1 MNLTF
6 SLKKSIKKTKY
17 IYVEENTTYFK
28 AFKFRLEPTP
38 DQAVLIAKHFGCA
51 RFVYNHFLNE
61 KQRHY
66 KDNGTTMNFNN
77 TCVSL
82 TNLKKQEELSWLS
95 QVNSQ
100 CLQASLKNL
109 ENAYQK
115 FFKKQAKFPR
125 FKSKKLNTNSFHC
138 PQNVEVKNNLVFLP
152 KFKYGIKFLKHRE
165 IKGNIRSATISQVP
179 SGKIYVS
186 ILCELPLEK
195 PLTKTG
201 KQVGVDLG
209 LKDFVIT
216 SDRKRFKN
224 PRFLKQFLKE
234 LKIQQKYLSRK
245 KKDSNRK
252 ERQRLKVARLHEKI
266 TNSRNNMQ
274 HQISSFLIKNYDL
287 IALES
292 LNVKG
297 MMANHKLAQ
306 SISDVAW
313 SGFVSK
319 LEYKAKWYGKE
330 VVGIETFF
338 PSSKTCSC
346 CGHQKSNLTL
356 KEREWT
362 CSKCNTIHDRD
373 VNAANNI
380 LQRGITIQSSGT
392 DDYRHGAKIRP
403 KKSVKTPKGIS
414 VEVSKKKGRKYYLE
428 AERSSVVR

>member
-1 MNLTF
+1 
-6 SLKKSIKKTKY
+6 
-17 IYVEENTTYFK
+17 VEENTTYFK
-28 AFKFRLEPTP
+28 AFKFRMEPNL
-38 DQAVLIAKHFGCA
+38 DQVVLLAKHFGCA

-61 KQRHY
+61 KRRHY
-66 KDNGTTMNFNN
+66 KDNGTTMNYNI
-77 TCVSL
+77 TRSSL
-82 TNLKKQEELSWLS
+82 KDMKKEKEFSWLS
-95 QVNSQ
+95 EVNSQ
-100 CLQASLKNL
+100 SLQASLKNL
-109 ENAYQK
+109 ETAYGN
-115 FFKKQAKFPR
+115 FFRKKAKFPR
-125 FKSKKLNTNSFHC
+125 FKSKKLSTKSFHC
-138 PQNVEVKNNLVFLP
+138 PQNVEVIGNKVFIP
-152 KFKYGIKFLKHRE
+152 KFKDGIKFTKHRE

-201 KQVGVDLG
+201 KKVGVDLG

-216 SDRKRFKN
+216 SDGKRFKN

-266 TNSRNNMQ
+266 TNSRNSQ
-274 HQISSFLIKNYDL
+274 HHQISSFLVKNYDL

-297 MMANHKLAQ
+297 MMANHRLAQ

-330 VVGIETFF
+330 VIRIETFF

-362 CSKCNTIHDRD
+362 CISCNATHDRD
-373 VNAANNI
+373 VNAAKNI

-414 VEVSKKKGRKYYLE
+414 VEVSKKKEHYAME
-428 AERSSVVR
+428 AERSLVVR